1 MQEHQRWKRRTRL
14 WLCTAVA
21 LTSCGDLQVGGGTP
35 DDAGADVDALE
46 SGDGGVAHSLFVD
59 LGGRNI
65 IKPKPAFLRGEGATF
80 YDFGNVNF
88 VKGNM
93 PNAAEALA
101 GRTAGAAPVFPMYFF
116 FTEKGEPLFAK
127 PEKNTATGQFF
138 MKGGKDVRAVD
149 GFARLQAK
157 QEDREEDLWLD
168 ERRGSA
174 DYQRPLVD
182 VLPGGADVR
191 GEKYSGLWEVVKVR
205 VPNGFDPDSVKDVPS
220 LLAAASAATS
230 GIKIE
235 PSGFAINCPIVDA
248 RAYVVPTISAYAVGD
263 RRIPQ
268 PQIELWHRKK
278 RVDCLLVNGWETLG
292 ETIAGATA
300 EQDKYRL
307 FDSAQDD
314 RRVQTFDIDVVPAP
328 AGQTHALVAPV
339 GLMIVPHAMFFD
351 LEKYYDELSML
362 AGPAPRRKKTDAPG
376 YRPIRWL
383 WNLEMDIVSV
393 EAATERTLRES
404 GLLDPRNIS
413 ASRLSPRK
421 DLVLRNVGLASTLV
435 GCDNATRGADP
446 CASIGMEC
454 GLFNGTQI
462 PFCAAKRVRYNALCG
477 PAIAQCRG
485 FVETSEAGV
494 EKTDVVEK
502 WFVNGNATPAELEQL
517 KSKVGEELLEA
528 QRQLVMKSQR
538 LIQRDGPIY
547 VCAADETGVGRCVFS
562 CNANGINY
570 EAGSAITAPVEAGG
584 TTKSLSIPLDS
595 RCGGKFM
602 PGYACS
608 SETSTCSRSCSPS
621 AAECRVPTN
630 IWYSD
635 EQTNPNL
642 AQGTTCGL
650 IGTVQSCLLLTPSQ
664 SLSR

>member
-93 PNAAEALA
+93 PNATEALA

-138 MKGGKDVRAVD
+138 MKGGKDVRTID
-149 GFARLQAK
+149 GFARLQAQ
-157 QEDREEDLWLD
+157 QEGREEDLWLD

-182 VLPGGADVR
+182 VLPGGSDVR

-220 LLAAASAATS
+220 LLAAASGASS

-248 RAYVVPTISAYAVGD
+248 RAYVVPTISAYAVSD

-268 PQIELWHRKK
+268 PQIELWHRAK
-278 RVDCLLVNGWETLG
+278 RVDCFLVNGWETLG
-292 ETIAGATA
+292 ETIAGGTA
-300 EQDKYRL
+300 EQDTYRL

-314 RRVQTFDIDVVPAP
+314 RRVQTLDIDVVPAP

-339 GLMIVPHAMFFD
+339 GLLIVPHTMFLDVEKFYND
-351 LEKYYDELSML
+351 LALL
-362 AGPAPRRKKTDAPG
+362 AGPVPRRKKTDAPG

-383 WNLEMDIVSV
+383 WNLEIEALAV
-393 EAATERTLRES
+393 EAATERGLRQS
-404 GLLDPRNIS
+404 GLLDPRQIP

-421 DLVLRNVGLASTLV
+421 ELIVKNIGLTSGLVRCEG
-435 GCDNATRGADP
+435 ATPNADP
-446 CASIGMEC
+446 CAKIGMEC
-454 GLFNGTQI
+454 GLLNGTQLG
-462 PFCAAKRVRYNALCG
+462 FCGAKRVRYNALCG
-477 PAIAQCRG
+477 PAIAQCR
-485 FVETSEAGV
+485 EAVQTGGP
-494 EKTDVVEK
+494 KLGAKDVVET
-502 WFVNGNATPAELEQL
+502 WFFNGQATAEELEQVR
-517 KSKVGEELLEA
+517 SRVGDELIEAQQELL
-528 QRQLVMKSQR
+528 RKSQR
-538 LIQRDGPIY
+538 LIQRGAGIY
-547 VCAADETGVGRCVFS
+547 SCAANETGVGRCLFS
-562 CNANGINY
+562 CNGGFNDD
-570 EAGSAITAPVEAGG
+570 AGRVVTIVDGSG
-584 TTKSLSIPLDS
+584 TSISLPLDS

-608 SETSTCSRSCSPS
+608 QETLLCIRPCTPATATRCG
-621 AAECRVPTN
+621 VKTN

-635 EQTNPNL
+635 EQTDPNV
-642 AQGTTCGL
+642 AQGTSCITA
-650 IGTVQSCLLLTPSQ
+650 GTLQACLLPTPSQ
-664 SLSR
+664 SLSQ